1 MHGRSGGYDSMIDF
15 FEKTKGSISLF
26 LALIMLPMMTVAGLI
41 VDGARISAA
50 KASLSGAG
58 DLAMNA
64 ALSEYDQIL
73 YDVYGIFAVSENMEE
88 LQNNVSRYFANSI
101 DNTGILN
108 DSDSYTREFINSI
121 FSSFSGDE
129 MEFNNIVDLKADRFT
144 LQGVESSA
152 IGNPKVLERQIVD
165 YMKYRGPINI
175 GKGLLTKLGCIG
187 ETSKQTKA
195 IEAKVNYDQKLDTVQ
210 DACKEAYKAINEYN
224 DLIGGNSKFASNE
237 YLNQLSQDIDSA
249 KKDVADMVK
258 YLVAY
263 NSSELKVSS
272 LYDRDFDVKKVYD
285 LYIKEDAL
293 SLFHTDSEVQK
304 AVSAYYTK
312 SKSSDKIADVL
323 QYIENS
329 VSGSVKLKLLS
340 DGTYDFEETDFS
352 KALAKLDGYNHQ
364 DMEQQLNDIAAYKA
378 IPGAKKVF
386 TYMLMYRYYW
396 EQMPEAQRA
405 EYQKKSDAYWMI
417 GGILLA
423 ASEIYSNY
431 NSSWASNATEK
442 GRSAASKLYAWDKD
456 ISAITGALEKADT
469 ALAAV
474 LKNVD
479 ELDEARTKWAN
490 KVDDLS
496 EGDVKTSMQGE
507 YENAAKDINKDAIN
521 SLRALVDTYKK
532 HFDSVKSVVEGIK
545 LYDKPICR
553 EDYGSVDYKDEF
565 SSSVGKNDFTEL
577 GQIESQA
584 TQIMNSKYTGQ
595 SVGSVAPG
603 SAKKVT
609 EEEQFYAYL
618 CRVCA
623 SANAKENKTS
633 KDSAESLKKNLIS
646 TGNSGA
652 TSTQS
657 TAGLPAGI
665 PGTISASVD
674 ESVRKAI
681 DQLCSDEGGKE
692 NKSTFHAEKVD
703 SGSDKEAAKNNK
715 NNLTK
720 ISELLKLLGQVA
732 EAGRDK
738 LYLQEYMTEMFSCYT
753 DTLKKDGDGNLVAK
767 AMNGKDMTNNPYF
780 GAEAEYILWGNDS
793 VTKNLQSTRAMI
805 FGVRFALNAVYAFT
819 STDTT
824 VPALTAATAI
834 AGWTGFGVPIV
845 KTVILLAWAMAES
858 FVDVKALCD
867 EGKAV
872 ALYKTPT
879 TWSLGYEG
887 LQNKIKDK
895 AASLIEN
902 VANTAVD
909 DIFDKLENAAV
920 DATGKLVDFGA
931 NETDKY
937 IRNTLDGITEN
948 VQSAIAGPIS
958 QLALQIT
965 GASQTLSQT
974 DIMNKV
980 EETLKGLKN
989 NGSGLVNECIDLAI
1003 DKLLSDEV
1011 GNIASKLY
1019 EMYTAAKNGNA
1030 IEEINKLL
1038 YGADGMIGKL
1048 KTKIGDATHNK
1059 INEYG
1064 DKFKSSLEQKITA
1077 GGNQVKEEIK
1087 DEISSFTAGI
1097 AGDSAGSS
1105 GSTAAAS
1112 GLTMNYKEYVKTFI
1126 MIHLLMG
1133 DGSKN
1138 AMLTRTA
1145 QLIQANVQ
1153 QQSSGFD
1160 VTKAFTV
1167 VTATAEVSVRTTFF
1181 QVPVTTVHA
1190 DNETSYELDFSRIG
1204 TGYQKLKYSSVLGY

>member
-1 MHGRSGGYDSMIDF
+1 MAN
-15 FEKTKGSISLF
+15 E
-26 LALIMLPMMTVAGLI
+26 LAC
-41 VDGARISAA
+41 
-50 KASLSGAG
+50 
-58 DLAMNA
+58 
-64 ALSEYDQIL
+64 
-73 YDVYGIFAVSENMEE
+73 
-88 LQNNVSRYFANSI
+88 
-101 DNTGILN
+101 LN
-108 DSDSYTREFINSI
+108 CGMGFTPTCHITR
-121 FSSFSGDE
+121 
-129 MEFNNIVDLKADRFT
+129 
-144 LQGVESSA
+144 
-152 IGNPKVLERQIVD
+152 
-165 YMKYRGPINI
+165 
-175 GKGLLTKLGCIG
+175 
-187 ETSKQTKA
+187 
-195 IEAKVNYDQKLDTVQ
+195 QK
-210 DACKEAYKAINEYN
+210 
-224 DLIGGNSKFASNE
+224 
-237 YLNQLSQDIDSA
+237 
-249 KKDVADMVK
+249 
-258 YLVAY
+258 
-263 NSSELKVSS
+263 
-272 LYDRDFDVKKVYD
+272 
-285 LYIKEDAL
+285 
-293 SLFHTDSEVQK
+293 
-304 AVSAYYTK
+304 
-312 SKSSDKIADVL
+312 
-323 QYIENS
+323 
-329 VSGSVKLKLLS
+329 
-340 DGTYDFEETDFS
+340 
-352 KALAKLDGYNHQ
+352 
-364 DMEQQLNDIAAYKA
+364 
-378 IPGAKKVF
+378 
-386 TYMLMYRYYW
+386 
-396 EQMPEAQRA
+396 
-405 EYQKKSDAYWMI
+405 
-417 GGILLA
+417 
-423 ASEIYSNY
+423 
-431 NSSWASNATEK
+431 
-442 GRSAASKLYAWDKD
+442 
-456 ISAITGALEKADT
+456 
-469 ALAAV
+469 
-474 LKNVD
+474 
-479 ELDEARTKWAN
+479 
-490 KVDDLS
+490 
-496 EGDVKTSMQGE
+496 
-507 YENAAKDINKDAIN
+507 
-521 SLRALVDTYKK
+521 
-532 HFDSVKSVVEGIK
+532 
-545 LYDKPICR
+545 
-553 EDYGSVDYKDEF
+553 F
-565 SSSVGKNDFTEL
+565 SSSECRVRYNNAKRYCTDTPVNECPEYGTPIQQSGEAGRWRQCEKEEACVPMKKSTVPPAL
-577 GQIESQA
+577 LPGSGIVSA
-584 TQIMNSKYTGQ
+584 SLLAQIMNSKYTGQ
-595 SVGSVAPG
+595 SVSSVTPG
-603 SAKKVT
+603 NAKKVT

-623 SANAKENKTS
+623 SANAKENETS

-646 TGNSGA
+646 AGNSGA
-652 TSTQS
+652 NSTQS
-657 TAGLPAGI
+657 TAGLPADI

-681 DQLCSDEGGKE
+681 DQLCSDEGGGE
-692 NKSTFHAEKVD
+692 GKSTFHAEKVD

-805 FGVRFALNAVYAFT
+805 FGIRFALNAVYAFT

-887 LQNKIKDK
+887 LQKKITEE
-895 AASLIEN
+895 ATNLIEN

-937 IRNTLDGITEN
+937 MRNTLDGITEN

-1011 GNIASKLY
+1011 GNIASQLY

-1038 YGADGMIGKL
+1038 YGTDGMIGKL

-1097 AGDSAGSS
+1097 AGDSSGSS

-1112 GLTMNYKEYVKTFI
+1112 VRARKA
-1126 MIHLLMG
+1126 
-1133 DGSKN
+1133 
-1138 AMLTRTA
+1138 AMYAAKPMCRPTR
-1145 QLIQANVQ
+1145 
-1153 QQSSGFD
+1153 
-1160 VTKAFTV
+1160 
-1167 VTATAEVSVRTTFF
+1167 
-1181 QVPVTTVHA
+1181 
-1190 DNETSYELDFSRIG
+1190 
-1204 TGYQKLKYSSVLGY
+1204 KYRAAIAAA

>member
-1 MHGRSGGYDSMIDF
+1 
-15 FEKTKGSISLF
+15 
-26 LALIMLPMMTVAGLI
+26 ML
-41 VDGARISAA
+41 
-50 KASLSGAG
+50 
-58 DLAMNA
+58 
-64 ALSEYDQIL
+64 Q
-73 YDVYGIFAVSENMEE
+73 
-88 LQNNVSRYFANSI
+88 
-101 DNTGILN
+101 
-108 DSDSYTREFINSI
+108 
-121 FSSFSGDE
+121 
-129 MEFNNIVDLKADRFT
+129 
-144 LQGVESSA
+144 
-152 IGNPKVLERQIVD
+152 
-165 YMKYRGPINI
+165 
-175 GKGLLTKLGCIG
+175 
-187 ETSKQTKA
+187 
-195 IEAKVNYDQKLDTVQ
+195 
-210 DACKEAYKAINEYN
+210 
-224 DLIGGNSKFASNE
+224 
-237 YLNQLSQDIDSA
+237 
-249 KKDVADMVK
+249 
-258 YLVAY
+258 
-263 NSSELKVSS
+263 
-272 LYDRDFDVKKVYD
+272 
-285 LYIKEDAL
+285 
-293 SLFHTDSEVQK
+293 
-304 AVSAYYTK
+304 
-312 SKSSDKIADVL
+312 
-323 QYIENS
+323 
-329 VSGSVKLKLLS
+329 
-340 DGTYDFEETDFS
+340 
-352 KALAKLDGYNHQ
+352 
-364 DMEQQLNDIAAYKA
+364 
-378 IPGAKKVF
+378 
-386 TYMLMYRYYW
+386 
-396 EQMPEAQRA
+396 
-405 EYQKKSDAYWMI
+405 
-417 GGILLA
+417 
-423 ASEIYSNY
+423 
-431 NSSWASNATEK
+431 
-442 GRSAASKLYAWDKD
+442 
-456 ISAITGALEKADT
+456 
-469 ALAAV
+469 
-474 LKNVD
+474 NVD
-479 ELDEARTKWAN
+479 ELDEARTNWAN
-490 KVDDLS
+490 KVDNLS

-565 SSSVGKNDFTEL
+565 SSSIGKNDFTEL

-595 SVGSVAPG
+595 SVSSVAPG

-652 TSTQS
+652 NSTQS

-692 NKSTFHAEKVD
+692 NKSTFNAEKVD

-720 ISELLKLLGQVA
+720 IAELLKLLGQVA

-805 FGVRFALNAVYAFT
+805 FGIRFALNAVYAFT

-858 FVDVKALCD
+858 AVDVKALCD

-872 ALYKTPT
+872 ALYKTKD
-879 TWSLGYEG
+879 TWSLGYGG
-887 LQNKIKDK
+887 LKDKIKEG
-895 AASLIEN
+895 ATNLIEN

-920 DATGKLVDFGA
+920 DASGKLVDFGA
-931 NETDKY
+931 EN
-937 IRNTLDGITEN
+937 IRQYVNKTMDGVYES
-948 VQSAIAGPIS
+948 VRGAIAGPIA

-965 GASQTLSQT
+965 GASQSLSQT

-989 NGSGLVNECIDLAI
+989 SGSGLVNECMDLAV

-1011 GNIASKLY
+1011 GNITEQLY

-1030 IEEINKLL
+1030 IEKINELL
-1038 YGADGMIGKL
+1038 YGGNGDSGLIGKL
-1048 KTKIGDATHNK
+1048 KMK
-1059 INEYG
+1059 INNAIQSKIEEYG
-1064 DKFKSSLEQKITA
+1064 NEFKASLEQKITA
-1077 GGNQVKEEIK
+1077 GGNQAKEKIK

-1097 AGDSAGSS
+1097 AGDSAGAS
-1105 GSTAAAS
+1105 GSSVAAS
-1112 GLTMNYKEYVKTFI
+1112 GLTMSYKEYVKTFI

-1190 DNETSYELDFSRIG
+1190 DNGTSYELDFSRIG

>member
-1 MHGRSGGYDSMIDF
+1 MIDF

-210 DACKEAYKAINEYN
+210 DACKKAYEAINEYN

-263 NSSELKVSS
+263 NSSELNVPPLINERPSS
-272 LYDRDFDVKKVYD
+272 LDSLRVIILKDQWAIFKVDSATRKEVESYYEKSKAANRELDTMAYIEEKLAERGIKVVPVENGDYGIDFGINYDEKMLKLEITQSTDLGKEIGYVKIYKELPNVKSSFTYALMYGMYAEKLPDEMKVPD
-285 LYIKEDAL
+285 KKTEA
-293 SLFHTDSEVQK
+293 
-304 AVSAYYTK
+304 YTK
-312 SKSSDKIADVL
+312 
-323 QYIENS
+323 
-329 VSGSVKLKLLS
+329 
-340 DGTYDFEETDFS
+340 
-352 KALAKLDGYNHQ
+352 LAMFLG
-364 DMEQQLNDIAAYKA
+364 E
-378 IPGAKKVF
+378 
-386 TYMLMYRYYW
+386 
-396 EQMPEAQRA
+396 
-405 EYQKKSDAYWMI
+405 
-417 GGILLA
+417 GG
-423 ASEIYSNY
+423 
-431 NSSWASNATEK
+431 SWAELWGENATEK

-479 ELDEARTKWAN
+479 ELDEARTNWAN
-490 KVDDLS
+490 KVDNLS

-565 SSSVGKNDFTEL
+565 SSSIGKNDFTEL

-595 SVGSVAPG
+595 SVSSVTPG
-603 SAKKVT
+603 NAKKVT

-623 SANAKENKTS
+623 SANAKKNKTS

-646 TGNSGA
+646 AGNSGA
-652 TSTQS
+652 NSTQS
-657 TAGLPAGI
+657 TAGLPADI

-681 DQLCSDEGGKE
+681 DQLCSDEGGE
-692 NKSTFHAEKVD
+692 EGKSTFHAEKVD

-805 FGVRFALNAVYAFT
+805 FGIRFALNAVYAFT

-867 EGKAV
+867 EGKDV
-872 ALYKTPT
+872 ALYKTSN
-879 TWSLGYEG
+879 TWALGYDG
-887 LQNKIKDK
+887 LKNKIKEG
-895 AASLIEN
+895 ATNLIQN
-902 VANTAVD
+902 VANAVVY
-909 DIFDKLENAAV
+909 DIFDRLENAAV
-920 DATGKLVDFGA
+920 DASGKLVDFGVD
-931 NETDKY
+931 ETERYVDD
-937 IRNTLDGITEN
+937 TLDGVYEK

-965 GASQTLSQT
+965 GASQTLSQA
-974 DIMNKV
+974 DIINKV

-989 NGSGLVNECIDLAI
+989 SGSGLVNECMDLAI

-1011 GNIASKLY
+1011 GNIAEQLY
-1019 EMYTAAKNGNA
+1019 EMYNAAKNGNA
-1030 IEEINKLL
+1030 IEEINKML
-1038 YGADGMIGKL
+1038 YGTDNTGGLIGGL
-1048 KTKIGDATHNK
+1048 KTKISEAIQSK
-1059 INEYG
+1059 INAYG
-1064 DKFKSSLEQKITA
+1064 DKFKVSLEEKITE
-1077 GGNQVKEEIK
+1077 GGNQAKEKIK

-1153 QQSSGFD
+1153 QQSRGFD

-1181 QVPVTTVHA
+1181 QVPVTTVNV
-1190 DNETSYELDFSRIG
+1190 DDETSYELDFSRIG

>member
-210 DACKEAYKAINEYN
+210 DACKKAYEAINEYN

-263 NSSELKVSS
+263 NSSELNVPPLINERPSS
-272 LYDRDFDVKKVYD
+272 LDSLRVIILKDQWAIFKVD
-285 LYIKEDAL
+285 SATRKEVE
-293 SLFHTDSEVQK
+293 S
-304 AVSAYYTK
+304 YYEK
-312 SKSSDKIADVL
+312 SKAENRE
-323 QYIENS
+323 QATMTYIEGKLAE
-329 VSGSVKLKLLS
+329 SGIKVVPVENGDYGIEFGIDYDEEMLKLITQS
-340 DGTYDFEETDFS
+340 TDLGKEIS
-352 KALAKLDGYNHQ
+352 YVKIYKKLQKLQNV
-364 DMEQQLNDIAAYKA
+364 KSS
-378 IPGAKKVF
+378 F
-386 TYMLMYRYYW
+386 TYALMYGMYA
-396 EQMPEAQRA
+396 EKLPDEMKDPKKTEAYTELA
-405 EYQKKSDAYWMI
+405 MFLGE
-417 GGILLA
+417 GG
-423 ASEIYSNY
+423 
-431 NSSWASNATEK
+431 SWAELWGENATEK

-479 ELDEARTKWAN
+479 ELDEARTNWAN
-490 KVDDLS
+490 KVDNLS

-565 SSSVGKNDFTEL
+565 SSSIGKNDFTEL

-595 SVGSVAPG
+595 SVSSVAPG

-623 SANAKENKTS
+623 SANAKKNKTS

-646 TGNSGA
+646 AGNSGA
-652 TSTQS
+652 NSTQS

-692 NKSTFHAEKVD
+692 NKSTFNAEKVD
-703 SGSDKEAAKNNK
+703 SGSDKEATKNNK

-805 FGVRFALNAVYAFT
+805 FGIRFALNAVYAFT

-1048 KTKIGDATHNK
+1048 KTKVGDATHNK

>member
-1 MHGRSGGYDSMIDF
+1 MIDF

-210 DACKEAYKAINEYN
+210 DACKKAYEAINEYN

-263 NSSELKVSS
+263 NSSELNVPPLINERPSS
-272 LYDRDFDVKKVYD
+272 LDSLKVIILKDQWAIFKVDSATRKEVESYYEKSKAANRELDTMAYIEGKLAERGIKVVPVENGDYGIDFGINYDEKMLKLEITQSTDLGKEIGYVKIYKELPNVKSSFTYALMYGMYAEKLPDEMKVPD
-285 LYIKEDAL
+285 K
-293 SLFHTDSEVQK
+293 K
-304 AVSAYYTK
+304 AEAYTK
-312 SKSSDKIADVL
+312 
-323 QYIENS
+323 
-329 VSGSVKLKLLS
+329 
-340 DGTYDFEETDFS
+340 
-352 KALAKLDGYNHQ
+352 LAMFLG
-364 DMEQQLNDIAAYKA
+364 E
-378 IPGAKKVF
+378 
-386 TYMLMYRYYW
+386 
-396 EQMPEAQRA
+396 
-405 EYQKKSDAYWMI
+405 
-417 GGILLA
+417 GG
-423 ASEIYSNY
+423 
-431 NSSWASNATEK
+431 SWAELWGENATEK
-442 GRSAASKLYAWDKD
+442 GRSAASKLYAW
-456 ISAITGALEKADT
+456 
-469 ALAAV
+469 
-474 LKNVD
+474 
-479 ELDEARTKWAN
+479 
-490 KVDDLS
+490 
-496 EGDVKTSMQGE
+496 
-507 YENAAKDINKDAIN
+507 
-521 SLRALVDTYKK
+521 
-532 HFDSVKSVVEGIK
+532 
-545 LYDKPICR
+545 DKPICR

-565 SSSVGKNDFTEL
+565 SSSIGKNDFTEL

-595 SVGSVAPG
+595 SVSSVTPG
-603 SAKKVT
+603 NAKKVT

-623 SANAKENKTS
+623 SANAKENETS

-646 TGNSGA
+646 AGNSGA
-652 TSTQS
+652 NSTQS
-657 TAGLPAGI
+657 TAGLPADI

-681 DQLCSDEGGKE
+681 DQLCSDEGGGE
-692 NKSTFHAEKVD
+692 GKSTFHAEKVD
-703 SGSDKEAAKNNK
+703 SGSDKKAAQNNK

-720 ISELLKLLGQVA
+720 IAELLKLLGQVA

-805 FGVRFALNAVYAFT
+805 FGIRFALNAVYAFT

-872 ALYKTPT
+872 ALYKTSN
-879 TWSLGYEG
+879 TWALGYGG
-887 LQNKIKDK
+887 LKDKIKRN
-895 AASLIEN
+895 AANLIEN

-909 DIFDKLENAAV
+909 DIFDQLENAAV
-920 DATGKLVDFGA
+920 DASGKLVDFGVDTA
-931 NETDKY
+931 DGYVNK
-937 IRNTLDGITEN
+937 TLDGVYEN
-948 VQSAIAGPIS
+948 VQSAITGPIS

-980 EETLKGLKN
+980 EETLKGLKKS
-989 NGSGLVNECIDLAI
+989 GSGLVNECIDLAV
-1003 DKLLSDEV
+1003 DKLLSDEM
-1011 GNIASKLY
+1011 GNIVEQLY
-1019 EMYTAAKNGNA
+1019 KMYNAAREGTA
-1030 IEEINKLL
+1030 IEIINEFL
-1038 YGADGMIGKL
+1038 YGQDGNTGLIGGL
-1048 KTKIGDATHNK
+1048 KDKISGAARSR
-1059 INEYG
+1059 IEAYG
-1064 DKFKSSLEQKITA
+1064 DEFKASLEEKITA
-1077 GGNQVKEEIK
+1077 GGNQAKEKIK

-1097 AGDSAGSS
+1097 AGDSSGSS

>member
-26 LALIMLPMMTVAGLI
+26 LALLMLPMMTVAGLI

-210 DACKEAYKAINEYN
+210 DACKEAYEAINEYN

-263 NSSELKVSS
+263 NSSELNVPPLINERPSS
-272 LYDRDFDVKKVYD
+272 LDSLRVIILKDQWAIFKVD
-285 LYIKEDAL
+285 SATRKEVE
-293 SLFHTDSEVQK
+293 S
-304 AVSAYYTK
+304 YYEK
-312 SKSSDKIADVL
+312 SKAENRE
-323 QYIENS
+323 QATMTYIEGKLAE
-329 VSGSVKLKLLS
+329 SGIKVVPVENGDYGIEFGIDYDEEMLKLITQS
-340 DGTYDFEETDFS
+340 TDLGKEIS
-352 KALAKLDGYNHQ
+352 YVKIYKKLQKLQNV
-364 DMEQQLNDIAAYKA
+364 KSS
-378 IPGAKKVF
+378 F
-386 TYMLMYRYYW
+386 TYALMYGMYA
-396 EQMPEAQRA
+396 EKLPDEMKDPKKTEAYTELA
-405 EYQKKSDAYWMI
+405 MFLGE
-417 GGILLA
+417 GG
-423 ASEIYSNY
+423 
-431 NSSWASNATEK
+431 SWAELWGENATEK

-479 ELDEARTKWAN
+479 ELDEARTNWAN
-490 KVDDLS
+490 KVDNLS

-565 SSSVGKNDFTEL
+565 SSSIGKNDFTEL

-595 SVGSVAPG
+595 SVSSVAPG

-623 SANAKENKTS
+623 SANAKKNKTS

-646 TGNSGA
+646 AGNSGA
-652 TSTQS
+652 NSTQS

-692 NKSTFHAEKVD
+692 NKSTFNAEKVD
-703 SGSDKEAAKNNK
+703 SGSDKEATKNNK

-805 FGVRFALNAVYAFT
+805 FGIRFALNAVYAFT

-1048 KTKIGDATHNK
+1048 KTKVGDATHNK

>member
-1 MHGRSGGYDSMIDF
+1 MIDF

-26 LALIMLPMMTVAGLI
+26 LALLMLPMMTVAGLI

-210 DACKEAYKAINEYN
+210 DACKEAYEAINEYN

-263 NSSELKVSS
+263 NSSELNVPPLINERPSS
-272 LYDRDFDVKKVYD
+272 LDSLRVIILKDQWAIFKVD
-285 LYIKEDAL
+285 SATRKEVE
-293 SLFHTDSEVQK
+293 S
-304 AVSAYYTK
+304 YYEK
-312 SKSSDKIADVL
+312 SKAENRE
-323 QYIENS
+323 QATMTYIEGKLAE
-329 VSGSVKLKLLS
+329 SGIKVVPVENGDYGIEFGIDYDEEMLKLITQS
-340 DGTYDFEETDFS
+340 TDLGKEIS
-352 KALAKLDGYNHQ
+352 YVKIYKKLQKLQNV
-364 DMEQQLNDIAAYKA
+364 KSS
-378 IPGAKKVF
+378 F
-386 TYMLMYRYYW
+386 TYALMYGMYA
-396 EQMPEAQRA
+396 EKLPDEMKDPKKTEAYTELA
-405 EYQKKSDAYWMI
+405 MFLGE
-417 GGILLA
+417 GG
-423 ASEIYSNY
+423 
-431 NSSWASNATEK
+431 SWAELWGENATEK

-479 ELDEARTKWAN
+479 ELDEARTNWAN
-490 KVDDLS
+490 KVDNLS

-565 SSSVGKNDFTEL
+565 SSSIGKNDFTEL

-595 SVGSVAPG
+595 SVSSVAPG

-623 SANAKENKTS
+623 SANAKKNKTS

-646 TGNSGA
+646 AGNSGA
-652 TSTQS
+652 NSTQS

-692 NKSTFHAEKVD
+692 NKSTFNAEKVD
-703 SGSDKEAAKNNK
+703 SGSDKEATKNNK

-805 FGVRFALNAVYAFT
+805 FGIRFALNAVYAFT

-1048 KTKIGDATHNK
+1048 KTKVGDATHNK

>member
-1 MHGRSGGYDSMIDF
+1 MIDF

-210 DACKEAYKAINEYN
+210 DACKKAYEAINEYN

-263 NSSELKVSS
+263 NSSELNVPPLINERPSS
-272 LYDRDFDVKKVYD
+272 LDSLRVIILKDQWAIFKVD
-285 LYIKEDAL
+285 SATRKEVE
-293 SLFHTDSEVQK
+293 S
-304 AVSAYYTK
+304 YYEK
-312 SKSSDKIADVL
+312 SKAANRELDTMA
-323 QYIENS
+323 YIEGKLAERGIKVVPVEN
-329 VSGSVKLKLLS
+329 GDYGIDFGINYDEKMLKLEITQS
-340 DGTYDFEETDFS
+340 TDLG
-352 KALAKLDGYNHQ
+352 KEIGYVK
-364 DMEQQLNDIAAYKA
+364 IYKEL
-378 IPGAKKVF
+378 PNVKSSF
-386 TYMLMYRYYW
+386 TYALMYGMYA
-396 EQMPEAQRA
+396 EKLPDEMKVPDKKTEAYTELA
-405 EYQKKSDAYWMI
+405 MFLGE
-417 GGILLA
+417 GG
-423 ASEIYSNY
+423 
-431 NSSWASNATEK
+431 SWAELWGENATEK

-474 LKNVD
+474 LQNVD
-479 ELDEARTKWAN
+479 ELDEARTNWAN
-490 KVDDLS
+490 KVDNLS

-545 LYDKPICR
+545 LHDKPICR

-565 SSSVGKNDFTEL
+565 SSSIGKNDFTEL

-595 SVGSVAPG
+595 SVSSVAPG

-623 SANAKENKTS
+623 SANAKKNKTS

-646 TGNSGA
+646 AGNSGA
-652 TSTQS
+652 NSTQS
-657 TAGLPAGI
+657 TAGLPADI

-692 NKSTFHAEKVD
+692 NKSTFHAENVD
-703 SGSDKEAAKNNK
+703 SGSDKEAAKNN
-715 NNLTK
+715 K

-753 DTLKKDGDGNLVAK
+753 DTLKKDGDGKLVAK

-805 FGVRFALNAVYAFT
+805 FGIRFALNAVYAFT

-872 ALYKTPT
+872 ALYKTT
-879 TWSLGYEG
+879 NTWALGYGG
-887 LQNKIKDK
+887 LKDKIKK
-895 AASLIEN
+895 NAANLIEN

-920 DATGKLVDFGA
+920 DATGKLVDFG
-931 NETDKY
+931 TDTTESY
-937 IRNTLDGITEN
+937 IRKTLDGVYES
-948 VQSAIAGPIS
+948 VRSAITGPIS

-965 GASQTLSQT
+965 GASQALSQA
-974 DIMNKV
+974 DIMSKV

-989 NGSGLVNECIDLAI
+989 SGSGLVNECINLAI
-1003 DKLLSDEV
+1003 ENLLSTKA
-1011 GNIASKLY
+1011 GSIAEQLYTMYSK
-1019 EMYTAAKNGNA
+1019 AKNGTA

-1038 YGADGMIGKL
+1038 YGDDGRSGLIGEVASQIDNAISQKVEGY
-1048 KTKIGDATHNK
+1048 GDA
-1059 INEYG
+1059 
-1064 DKFKSSLEQKITA
+1064 FKTSLEQKITES
-1077 GGNQVKEEIK
+1077 GNQVKEGIK

-1097 AGDSAGSS
+1097 AGDSSGSS

-1153 QQSSGFD
+1153 QQSSDFD

-1190 DNETSYELDFSRIG
+1190 DNKTSYELDFSRIG

>member
-1 MHGRSGGYDSMIDF
+1 MIDF

-210 DACKEAYKAINEYN
+210 DACKKAYEAINEYN

-263 NSSELKVSS
+263 NSSELNVPPLINERPSS
-272 LYDRDFDVKKVYD
+272 LDSLRVIILKDQWAIFKVD
-285 LYIKEDAL
+285 SATRKEVE
-293 SLFHTDSEVQK
+293 S
-304 AVSAYYTK
+304 YYKK
-312 SKSSDKIADVL
+312 SKAANRELDTMA
-323 QYIENS
+323 YIEGKLAE
-329 VSGSVKLKLLS
+329 SGIKVVPVENGDYEINFGIDYDEEMLKLAITQS
-340 DGTYDFEETDFS
+340 TDLG
-352 KALAKLDGYNHQ
+352 KEIGYVKIYKKLQ
-364 DMEQQLNDIAAYKA
+364 
-378 IPGAKKVF
+378 KKLPNVKSSF
-386 TYMLMYRYYW
+386 TYALMYGMYA
-396 EQMPEAQRA
+396 EKLPDEMKVPDKKTEAYTELA
-405 EYQKKSDAYWMI
+405 MFLGE
-417 GGILLA
+417 GG
-423 ASEIYSNY
+423 
-431 NSSWASNATEK
+431 SWAELWGENATEK

-474 LKNVD
+474 LQNVD
-479 ELDEARTKWAN
+479 ELDEARTNWAN
-490 KVDDLS
+490 KVDNLS

-565 SSSVGKNDFTEL
+565 SSSIGKNDFTEL

-595 SVGSVAPG
+595 SVSSVAPG

-623 SANAKENKTS
+623 SANAKKNKTS

-646 TGNSGA
+646 AGNSGA
-652 TSTQS
+652 NSTQS
-657 TAGLPAGI
+657 TAGLPADI

-805 FGVRFALNAVYAFT
+805 FGIRFALNAVYAFT

-872 ALYKTPT
+872 ALYKTT
-879 TWSLGYEG
+879 DTWSLGYGG
-887 LQNKIKDK
+887 LKDKIKAD
-895 AASLIEN
+895 AADLIED
-902 VANTAVD
+902 VASKAVD
-909 DIFDKLENAAV
+909 DIFDRLENAAV
-920 DATGKLVDFGA
+920 DASGKLVDFGT
-931 NETDKY
+931 ETTEKY
-937 IRNTLDGITEN
+937 ISKTLDGVYES
-948 VQSAIAGPIS
+948 VRSAVTGPIS

-965 GASQTLSQT
+965 GASQALSQA
-974 DIMNKV
+974 DIMSKV
-980 EETLKGLKN
+980 EETLKGLEN
-989 NGSGLVNECIDLAI
+989 SGSGLVNECINLAVEN
-1003 DKLLSDEV
+1003 LLSTKV
-1011 GNIASKLY
+1011 GSIAEQLY
-1019 EMYTAAKNGNA
+1019 AMYGKAKDGTA

-1038 YGADGMIGKL
+1038 YGDDGRSGLIGEVGSQIFNAISQ
-1048 KTKIGDATHNK
+1048 KIDGYGDA
-1059 INEYG
+1059 
-1064 DKFKSSLEQKITA
+1064 FKKSLEQKITE
-1077 GGNQVKEEIK
+1077 GGDQVKEEIK

-1105 GSTAAAS
+1105 GSAAAAS

>member
-1 MHGRSGGYDSMIDF
+1 MIDF

-73 YDVYGIFAVSENMEE
+73 YDVYGIFAVSENMEA

-210 DACKEAYKAINEYN
+210 DACKKAYEAINEYN

-263 NSSELKVSS
+263 NSSELNVPPLINERPSS
-272 LYDRDFDVKKVYD
+272 LDSLKVIILKD
-285 LYIKEDAL
+285 QWAIFKVDSATRKEVE
-293 SLFHTDSEVQK
+293 S
-304 AVSAYYTK
+304 YYEK
-312 SKSSDKIADVL
+312 SKAANRELDTMA
-323 QYIENS
+323 YIEGKLAERGIKVVPVEN
-329 VSGSVKLKLLS
+329 GDYGIDFGINYDEKMLKLEITQS
-340 DGTYDFEETDFS
+340 TDLG
-352 KALAKLDGYNHQ
+352 KEIGYVK
-364 DMEQQLNDIAAYKA
+364 IYKEL
-378 IPGAKKVF
+378 PNVKSSF
-386 TYMLMYRYYW
+386 TYALMYGMYA
-396 EQMPEAQRA
+396 EKLPDEMKVPDKKTEAYTELA
-405 EYQKKSDAYWMI
+405 MFLGE
-417 GGILLA
+417 GG
-423 ASEIYSNY
+423 
-431 NSSWASNATEK
+431 SWAELWGENATEK

-479 ELDEARTKWAN
+479 ELDEARTNWAN
-490 KVDDLS
+490 KVDNLS

-565 SSSVGKNDFTEL
+565 SSSIGKNDFTEL

-595 SVGSVAPG
+595 SVSSVTPG
-603 SAKKVT
+603 NAKKVT

-623 SANAKENKTS
+623 SANAKKNKTS

-646 TGNSGA
+646 
-652 TSTQS
+652 
-657 TAGLPAGI
+657 AGLPADI

-681 DQLCSDEGGKE
+681 DQLCSDEGGE
-692 NKSTFHAEKVD
+692 EGKSTFHAEKVD

-805 FGVRFALNAVYAFT
+805 FGIRFALNAVYAFT

-867 EGKAV
+867 EGKDV
-872 ALYKTPT
+872 ALYKTSN
-879 TWSLGYEG
+879 TWALGYDG
-887 LQNKIKDK
+887 LKNKIKEG
-895 AASLIEN
+895 ATNLIQN
-902 VANTAVD
+902 VANAVVY
-909 DIFDKLENAAV
+909 DIFDRLENAAV
-920 DATGKLVDFGA
+920 DASGKLVDFGVD
-931 NETDKY
+931 ETERYVDD
-937 IRNTLDGITEN
+937 TLDGVYEK

-965 GASQTLSQT
+965 GASQTLSQA
-974 DIMNKV
+974 DIINKV

-989 NGSGLVNECIDLAI
+989 SGSGLVNECMDLAI

-1011 GNIASKLY
+1011 GNIAEQLY
-1019 EMYTAAKNGNA
+1019 EMYNAAKNGNA
-1030 IEEINKLL
+1030 IEEINKML
-1038 YGADGMIGKL
+1038 YGTDNTGGLIGGL
-1048 KTKIGDATHNK
+1048 KTKISEAIRSK
-1059 INEYG
+1059 INAYG
-1064 DKFKSSLEQKITA
+1064 DKFKVSLEEKITE
-1077 GGNQVKEEIK
+1077 GGNQAKEKIK

-1153 QQSSGFD
+1153 QQSRGFD

-1181 QVPVTTVHA
+1181 QVPVTTVNV
-1190 DNETSYELDFSRIG
+1190 DDETSYELDFSRIG